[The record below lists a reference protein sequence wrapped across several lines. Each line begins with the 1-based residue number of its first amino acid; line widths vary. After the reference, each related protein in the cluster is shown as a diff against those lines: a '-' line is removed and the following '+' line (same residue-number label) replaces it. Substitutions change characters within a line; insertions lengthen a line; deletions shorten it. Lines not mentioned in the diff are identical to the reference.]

1 MLTVMAIRVRRR
13 QVVPRVRGGLWAR
26 AGVLVAGLFV
36 FAAGIVALLES
47 GLGLSPW
54 DVLHDGLA
62 ARTGLSFGA
71 ASVVVSL
78 LVLVLAWSLGAPLGV
93 GTVANAVLVGAFV
106 EALAAIGAVERLAD
120 APLAAR
126 LLLLAAGVLL
136 MAAGTALYLGAGFG
150 AGPRDSLMVVGAE
163 RLRARVGLVRSVLEL
178 SVLGAGVALGG
189 TVGIG
194 TIVFALGIGPGVEAC
209 LALLERSPLVLPR
222 AGAEVGSAEER
233 GDALPRPATE
243 AA

>member
-106 EALAAIGAVERLAD
+106 EALTAIGGLERLAD

-136 MAAGTALYLGAGFG
+136 MAVGTALYLGAGFG

-178 SVLGAGVALGG
+178 AVLGAGVALGG
-189 TVGIG
+189 TVGVG
-194 TIVFALGIGPGVEAC
+194 TILFALGIGPAVEAC
-209 LALLERSPLVLPR
+209 FTLFERSPLVLSP
-222 AGAEVGSAEER
+222 AGAEGGSAEEC
-233 GDALPRPATE
+233 GDALPRPALE

>member
-1 MLTVMAIRVRRR
+1 MTIWIRPRP
-13 QVVPRVRGGLWAR
+13 VVPRVRGGLWAR
-26 AGVLVAGLFV
+26 AVVLVSGLLV

-47 GLGLSPW
+47 RLGLSPW

-71 ASVVVSL
+71 ASVTVSL
-78 LVLVLAWSLGAPLGV
+78 LVLVLAWFLGAPLGV

-106 EALAAIGAVERLAD
+106 EALTAIGAVERLAD

-126 LLLLAAGVLL
+126 FLLLALGVSL
-136 MAAGTALYLGAGFG
+136 MAVGTALYLGAGFG

-163 RLRARVGLVRSVLEL
+163 RLGARVGLVRAALEL

-194 TIVFALGIGPGVEAC
+194 TIVFALAIGPAVEAC
-209 LALLERSPLVLPR
+209 FALLERSPLVRSR
-222 AGAEVGSAEER
+222 AGAEVA
-233 GDALPRPATE
+233 ARPALE